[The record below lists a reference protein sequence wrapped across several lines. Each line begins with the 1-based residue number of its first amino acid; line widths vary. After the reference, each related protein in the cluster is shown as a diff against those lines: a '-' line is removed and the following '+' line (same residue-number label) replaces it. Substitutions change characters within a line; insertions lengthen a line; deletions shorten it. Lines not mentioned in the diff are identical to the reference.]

1 MNKNYGEYISLSL
14 TSYMDNSS
22 RSIQSHEGRL
32 GPSDIGFCRQKAA
45 LMTKGVEQT
54 DSPPKWSAAVGTA
67 VHNYVEAAI
76 KEMFPT
82 WLVGSIDKVRVTAV
96 LPSGAEIS
104 GHPDIV
110 IPEDNVIL
118 DIKTVD
124 GFEWVKR
131 EGTSKQH
138 KYQRHLYAM
147 GLIRSGILDGNKPV
161 LVGNIYFDRSGKQ
174 TVPIC
179 IVEEMDYTLTDEI
192 DAWITDITYAVTHNE
207 DASRD
212 IPSAVCEKICSH
224 FTACRGGMQT
234 NTGGEQIDNPELV
247 SAVDM
252 YVEARDM
259 AKTAD
264 QMKKEAANILT
275 GVNGS
280 TEKFQVRWV
289 DVNPT
294 RVESFDKVGYSR
306 LDIRKVRK

>member
-1 MNKNYGEYISLSL
+1 
-14 TSYMDNSS
+14 
-22 RSIQSHEGRL
+22 
-32 GPSDIGFCRQKAA
+32 
-45 LMTKGVEQT
+45 MTKGVEQT